1 MLSWLIL
8 NYKKNMKKNEISQKP
23 WYCYLLTQ
31 FDTFSRGD
39 NLINVVVDIIQK
51 VRGHRFLR
59 WIIPQLQLLYHLSP
73 KTTNSKVVYFCKD
86 KTTVTYI
93 KLLILSKKEWMQ
105 IHGSLNLDC
114 LIHYETFLFSEL
126 PLLQVVA
133 IVIAC
138 LVSAAILGLLCLF
151 LCK

>member
-1 MLSWLIL
+1 MSSWLIL
-8 NYKKNMKKNEISQKP
+8 YCKKNMKKNRIIQKP

-93 KLLILSKKEWMQ
+93 KLLILSKKNECRFMVRW
-105 IHGSLNLDC
+105 IW
-114 LIHYETFLFSEL
+114 
-126 PLLQVVA
+126 
-133 IVIAC
+133 IALYIMKPFC
-138 LVSAAILGLLCLF
+138 FQSYLYF
-151 LCK
+151 K